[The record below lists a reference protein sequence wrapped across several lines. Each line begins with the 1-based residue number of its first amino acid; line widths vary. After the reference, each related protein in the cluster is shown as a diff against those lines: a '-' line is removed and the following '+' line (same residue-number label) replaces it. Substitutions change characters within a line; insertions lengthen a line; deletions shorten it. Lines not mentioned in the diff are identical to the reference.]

1 MKSYIFNFATYG
13 LDCTETDY
21 DYGTAAALRNECDE
35 LNDRLRHHTVTL
47 EENESGSLILT
58 GEPDETESL
67 PARIERMKLAAELE
81 RIADEYCGFELPT
94 RFLLGEREL
103 NEMLA

>member
-13 LDCTETDY
+13 LNSYETDY
-21 DYGTAAALRNECDE
+21 DYSTAAALRNECDE
-35 LNDRLRHHTVTL
+35 LNDRLKYHTVTL
-47 EENESGSLILT
+47 DENANGSLILS
-58 GEPDETESL
+58 GESNGANTF
-67 PARIERMKLAAELE
+67 PARIERMHLAAELE